1 MDTKLF
7 RTRQETH
14 YKTNPKGRDFIIG
27 IDVGYSST
35 KVFYESGCFVFPSYI
50 KEIESLLS
58 PISDKDIYYRDCD
71 GKIYIV
77 GYNAQ
82 ELVQS
87 GDTNDTDG
95 ELFSRKRYKDKR
107 FQIICNTALGLATR
121 NKKDSRKIVIQS
133 GLPSSYM
140 KGDSKALKDVLSS
153 RNKFELKVGKGNWQE
168 FDIAAAA
175 QDIYIMEQPRGA
187 LFSVLTKDDGNEI
200 PGAINVMV
208 SNVLVMDIGFGT
220 FDFYGLIGRSVACS
234 ESIDTIGM
242 REVLTEAIK
251 QIMDETGEDI
261 RIAAFQRYLESG
273 KFAYVNEE
281 DLSSEEKPLAPIL
294 ETANKKVMKTAL
306 DRAKNV
312 TKSFRDYRY
321 IVVGG
326 GTGEAW
332 YTDICEYLKNLKTIQ
347 IWPSNRNDHLPYI
360 YSNARGY
367 YMYRYRMTHK

>member
-1 MDTKLF
+1 MDTKQF
-7 RTRQETH
+7 RTRQEMN
-14 YKTNPKGRDFIIG
+14 YKTNPKCRDYIIG
-27 IDVGYSST
+27 LDVGYSSS
-35 KVFYESGCFVFPSYI
+35 KVFYENGYLVFPSYI
-50 KEIESLLS
+50 KEIESVLS
-58 PISDKDIYYRDCD
+58 PVSDKDIYYRDSD
-71 GKIYIV
+71 GKIYLI

-87 GDTNDTDG
+87 DDTNDTDG

-107 FQIICNTALGLATR
+107 FQIICNTALALATR

-140 KGDSKALKDVLSS
+140 KGDSKALKNVLSTKS
-153 RNKFELKVGKGNWQE
+153 RFELKIGKNHWQE
-168 FDIAAAA
+168 FDLSINP
-175 QDIYIMEQPRGA
+175 QDIYIMEQPKGA
-187 LFSVLTKDDGNEI
+187 LFSALTMDDGNET
-200 PGAINVMV
+200 PDALNVLIN
-208 SNVLVMDIGFGT
+208 NVLVMDIGFGT

-251 QIMDETGEDI
+251 QIMNETGEDI
-261 RIAAFQRYLESG
+261 RIAAFQRCLDSG
-273 KFAYVNEE
+273 KFVFINED

-294 ETANKKVMKTAL
+294 DAANKKVMKTAL
-306 DRAKNV
+306 ERAKSV

-321 IVVGG
+321 IIIDG

-332 YTDICEYLKNLKTIQ
+332 YKDICEYLKNLKTIQ
-347 IWPSNRNDHLPYI
+347 IWPSNRNDHLPCI

-367 YMYRYRMTHK
+367 YMYRYRRTRK